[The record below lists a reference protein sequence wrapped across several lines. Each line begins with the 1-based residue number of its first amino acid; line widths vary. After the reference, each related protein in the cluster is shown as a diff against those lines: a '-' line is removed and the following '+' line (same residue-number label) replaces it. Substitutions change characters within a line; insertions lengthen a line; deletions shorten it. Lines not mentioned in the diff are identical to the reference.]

1 MPFSLTASSPDSLSA
16 LAPERNPRGIQKRKS
31 YEPKLVALWTFGG
44 AGQTTISKLALGI
57 IADGNRAVKSNLI

>member
-1 MPFSLTASSPDSLSA
+1 MPFSLTTSSPDSLFAFGS
-16 LAPERNPRGIQKRKS
+16 QKRKS

-57 IADGNRAVKSNLI
+57 IADGMRAVKPNMV

>member
-1 MPFSLTASSPDSLSA
+1 VPFSLTASSPDSLFA
-16 LAPERNPRGIQKRKS
+16 LAPGRDPKRKS

-57 IADGNRAVKSNLI
+57 IADGNRAVKLNLV

>member
-1 MPFSLTASSPDSLSA
+1 MPFSLTASSPDSLFA
-16 LAPERNPRGIQKRKS
+16 RLANKLQKEPQKRKS

-57 IADGNRAVKSNLI
+57 IADGKRAVKSNLV

>member
-1 MPFSLTASSPDSLSA
+1 MPFSLTASSPDSLFA
-16 LAPERNPRGIQKRKS
+16 LAPGASKRKS

-57 IADGNRAVKSNLI
+57 IADGNGAVKPTLV